1 MGGGVGI
8 ADHLTIGAGAQLAAR
23 QRCHEQRAGGR
34 GLGRLPAEPM
44 AAMMRQIATL
54 EEAHGGEIEA
64 RRETMAENSL
74 ESLDILELL
83 KLLPHRYPFLLI
95 DKIVDIDGDNS
106 AVGIK
111 NVTFNEPHFQGHFP
125 GQPVMPGVLII
136 EAMAQVAGAISLK
149 AAGSDKPSLV
159 YFLTIDDAKFR
170 KPVVP
175 GDRLEIRVQQAQEAR
190 QHLAL
195 RLRGLRR
202 RSEGGGSRDRRDACA
217 RG

>member
-1 MGGGVGI
+1 
-8 ADHLTIGAGAQLAAR
+8 
-23 QRCHEQRAGGR
+23 
-34 GLGRLPAEPM
+34 
-44 AAMMRQIATL
+44 
-54 EEAHGGEIEA
+54 
-64 RRETMAENSL
+64 MAENSL
-74 ESLDILELL
+74 ETLDILELL

-195 RLRGLRR
+195 RLRGVRG
-202 RSEGGGSRDRRDACA
+202 RSDGGGSRDRRNACA